1 MPLRP
6 ELKEAIEKTEGM
18 TDAYRNQ
25 LLKTMENAPD
35 ALQAGW
41 LRQADYDR
49 TMNEGKEEL
58 KTQGEELK
66 AKEEALEQKTG
77 EWNKWKGDADK
88 IVHDNV
94 TRADTLQK
102 SLTERDEKIV
112 ELEDKIRAGDFSEGS
127 EGEMLKE
134 VTTLRGEIKELRTA
148 AANGEGRFTQEMAEK
163 MLLEGGNRL
172 AGNIYDNVFLLMDL
186 NQSHTTEF
194 KEGLDRE
201 AFIKFATE
209 RRMVGTQEEFKTA
222 YDLFV
227 QDKRTEVKI
236 EDARKDE
243 RTKIES
249 KMQFPLD
256 NDGGQ
261 SINKGP
267 VETRLQQL
275 NREREGVDSKMTL
288 SQASAAA
295 AAELR
300 KEGKVTPD

>member
-18 TDAYRNQ
+18 TDAYRKQ

-35 ALQAGW
+35 SLQAGW

-49 TMNEGKEEL
+49 TMNEGKEKLELQGSEL
-58 KTQGEELK
+58 KT
-66 AKEEALEQKTG
+66 KEAALENKTQ

-94 TRADTLQK
+94 TRADTLQQ

-134 VTTLRGEIKELRTA
+134 VTTLRGEIKDLKTI
-148 AANGEGRFTQEMAEK
+148 AANGSGFTKDQAEK

-172 AGNIYDNVFLLMDL
+172 AGNIYDNIFLLMDL
-186 NQSHTTEF
+186 NQNHNTEF
-194 KEGLDRE
+194 KEPLDRDG
-201 AFIKFATE
+201 FIKFATE
-209 RRMVGTQEEFKTA
+209 RSLIGTQEEFKTA
-222 YDLFV
+222 YDLYV

-236 EDARKDE
+236 TEARADE
-243 RTKIES
+243 RQKIES

-256 NDGGQ
+256 NAGGE
-261 SINKGP
+261 SIGKGP
-267 VETRLQQL
+267 VETRLGQM
-275 NREREGVDSKMTL
+275 NREAEGLDSKL
-288 SQASAAA
+288 STKQAAAAA

-300 KEGKVTPD
+300 KEGKVAPE